1 MVERHDFTIES
12 EPGIDLFVREVRDTP
27 SPGGVPVVLV
37 HGARV
42 SGIASFDLAVP
53 GGSVAEDLAL
63 AGHRVFVMD
72 ARGYG
77 RSTRPAEM
85 NGDPADCPP
94 LVRSSEVVRDLAGV
108 VRAVRDRTG
117 AAQIALLGWATGGM
131 WVGHYATLY
140 PDTVSHLVLH
150 NALYGG
156 TRGHPSLGPGSDLE
170 DPMHA
175 GRFNAT
181 ALGGYRLNSADG
193 LLGSWDA
200 SIPTDR
206 LDDWRD
212 PAVAEAYV
220 EAALASDDTAGSR
233 TPPSFRAPT
242 GALEDSFYLASGRQL
257 WDGSLISAPTLIIRS
272 ERDFWSRPEDVELLR
287 EHLTHAQPVQSIA
300 LPQATHYVHVD
311 RPEAGRARFLEAVR
325 RFLADRR
332 GSANG
337 AP

>member
-140 PDTVSHLVLH
+140 PDTVSHLVLY

-156 TRGHPSLGPGSDLE
+156 TRGIHRSGRAPISRIRCTPAASTPRRRRLPAQQRRPTARLLGCDHPNGP
-170 DPMHA
+170 A
-175 GRFNAT
+175 GR
-181 ALGGYRLNSADG
+181 
-193 LLGSWDA
+193 
-200 SIPTDR
+200 
-206 LDDWRD
+206 
-212 PAVAEAYV
+212 
-220 EAALASDDTAGSR
+220 LA
-233 TPPSFRAPT
+233 
-242 GALEDSFYLASGRQL
+242 
-257 WDGSLISAPTLIIRS
+257 RS
-272 ERDFWSRPEDVELLR
+272 
-287 EHLTHAQPVQSIA
+287 
-300 LPQATHYVHVD
+300 
-311 RPEAGRARFLEAVR
+311 
-325 RFLADRR
+325 RR
-332 GSANG
+332 GRGLRRSCTRER
-337 AP
+337 